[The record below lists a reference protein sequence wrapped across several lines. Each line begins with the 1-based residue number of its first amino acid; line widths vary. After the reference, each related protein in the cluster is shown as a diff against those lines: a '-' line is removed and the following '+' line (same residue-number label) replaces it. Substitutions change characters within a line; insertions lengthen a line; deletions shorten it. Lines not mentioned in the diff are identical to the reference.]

1 MTIYALQ
8 TSQIGTLMALSEY
21 SNCSF
26 LAKMKDIKLPG
37 GFSDYV
43 KIISVEETV
52 EHLLY
57 LIVELNQ
64 NIKPGERGSILLDLE
79 DQLCLI
85 DPTIR
90 VWHSMIGD
98 KNALRNLR
106 GINA

>member
-1 MTIYALQ
+1 
-8 TSQIGTLMALSEY
+8 MALSEY
-21 SNCSF
+21 SDRSF
-26 LAKMKDIKLPG
+26 PAKMKNIKLPG

-43 KIISVEETV
+43 KIISMEETN
-52 EHLLY
+52 EGLSY
-57 LIVELNQ
+57 LIVELEQ
-64 NIKPGERGSILLDLE
+64 NVKPGERGSILLDLE

-106 GINA
+106 GVNA